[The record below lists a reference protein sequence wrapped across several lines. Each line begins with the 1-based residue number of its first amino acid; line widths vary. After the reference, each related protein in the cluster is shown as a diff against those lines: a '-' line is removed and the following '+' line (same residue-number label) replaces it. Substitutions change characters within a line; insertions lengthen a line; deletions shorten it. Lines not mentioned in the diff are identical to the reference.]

1 MVGMLG
7 VNKRRYEYNI
17 EGTAMNLNKYLS
29 SLRGTYIFMLSF
41 GLFVGIIFPFF
52 SYLFFGGKAL
62 SPLFFT
68 MTITAGV
75 MIGAFCCYIIKQILK
90 AFVEKQWQTISRIAG
105 DAELQTI
112 ASGGDELKR
121 VLECY
126 ELLLSR
132 ILTMVENVFALIA
145 RISPLYRQLNA
156 QSRLMVQ
163 GNEHQAAS
171 EKETLRVAE
180 ETIAYFGALL
190 KEIEEISARSEE
202 RASISSQMSAT
213 TDAIADN
220 IKAYSSSVL
229 ETSASMEE
237 MAASI
242 KETTDNIGA
251 LAASTEQTSASIN
264 QITTAIA
271 NVRDNAQ
278 NTAEQSEN
286 VRLLAQEGMCAM
298 SATLQAMREI
308 EQSNEESVASINR
321 LAVYSARVGEF
332 LNIIQDVVEQTNLL
346 SLNAAII
353 AAQAGERGKAFAVVA
368 EEVRSLARRSA
379 ASAGEINDLVNNIRK
394 ETEGVQKTVAQGKEK
409 VLSGVKIS
417 TQASDA
423 LSKIETSAAETSAM
437 VQKIAT
443 ATVEQASG
451 SRLITEEA
459 EKNLERLKQVT
470 KASQEQEAGIGMIV
484 RELENM
490 RMLSQKITVST
501 QEQARGNRLYMK
513 SVLEDNEK
521 VKALRETSTQQ
532 MSMGEALLNY
542 VREAGTLIESNVTAA
557 RGNMMEI
564 ETITRLTEELQKEL
578 EPFKS

>member
-1 MVGMLG
+1 MV
-7 VNKRRYEYNI
+7 
-17 EGTAMNLNKYLS
+17 
-29 SLRGTYIFMLSF
+29 SF
-41 GLFVGIIFPFF
+41 GLFMGLIFPFY
-52 SYLFFGGKAL
+52 SYLFFGAKAF
-62 SPLFFT
+62 SPLYVIGT
-68 MTITAGV
+68 VTAGV
-75 MIGAFCCYIIKQILK
+75 MIGIFCYYSIKQVLNSI
-90 AFVEKQWQTISRIAG
+90 VETQWQTLKRITG
-105 DAELQTI
+105 NAELETI

-126 ELLLSR
+126 ELLMSR
-132 ILTMVENVFALIA
+132 ILTMVENVLALIA
-145 RISPLYRQLNA
+145 RISPLYRQLNE

-171 EKETLRVAE
+171 EKEALRAAG

-190 KEIEEISARSEE
+190 KEIEAISARSEE
-202 RASISSQMSAT
+202 QASISSQMSAA

-242 KETTDNIGA
+242 NETTGNIGA
-251 LAASTEQTSASIN
+251 LAASTEETSASIN

-278 NTAEQSEN
+278 NAAEQSEN
-286 VRLLAQEGMCAM
+286 VRHLAQEGMSAM

-353 AAQAGERGKAFAVVA
+353 AAQAGERGNAFAVVA

-379 ASAGEINDLVNNIRK
+379 ASAGEIKDLVKNIRQ

-417 TQASDA
+417 AQARDA

-451 SRLITEEA
+451 GRLITEEA
-459 EKNLERLKQVT
+459 EKNLERLKQAT
-470 KASQEQEAGIGMIV
+470 KASQEQETGIGMIV

-490 RMLSQKITVST
+490 GMLSQKITVST
-501 QEQARGNRLYMK
+501 QEQARGNRLHMK

-521 VKALRETSTQQ
+521 IKALWETSTQQ
-532 MSMGEALLNY
+532 MSVGKVLLNY
-542 VREAGTLIESNVTAA
+542 VREAGSLIESNATAA
-557 RGNMMEI
+557 RVNMMEI
-564 ETITRLTEELQKEL
+564 ETITRLTDELQKEL
-578 EPFKS
+578 EPFKSSTTPSTPRLR

>member
-1 MVGMLG
+1 M
-7 VNKRRYEYNI
+7 Y
-17 EGTAMNLNKYLS
+17 LNKYLS
-29 SLRGTYIFMLSF
+29 SLRGIFTFMLCS
-41 GLFVGIIFPFF
+41 GLFVGAIFPFY
-52 SYLFFGGKAL
+52 SYLFFGGKAFT
-62 SPLFFT
+62 PLYVIGT
-68 MTITAGV
+68 LTAGGL
-75 MIGAFCCYIIKQILK
+75 IGIFCFYIIKQVLK
-90 AFVEKQWQTISRIAG
+90 LFMKRQWRTLSRLAVA
-105 DAELQTI
+105 AELQHMGK
-112 ASGGDELKR
+112 GGDELQR
-121 VLECY
+121 MLECY
-126 ELLLSR
+126 ELLMSR
-132 ILTMVENVFALIA
+132 VLTMVENVFALTA
-145 RISPLYRQLNA
+145 QVSPLHRHLNE

-171 EKETLRVAE
+171 EKETLRAAE

-286 VRLLAQEGMCAM
+286 VRLLAREGMQAM

-308 EQSNEESVASINR
+308 EQSSEESVASINR

-368 EEVRSLARRSA
+368 EEVRLLARRSA
-379 ASAGEINDLVNNIRK
+379 ASAGEINDLVKNIRQ

-409 VLSGVKIS
+409 ILSGVKIS
-417 TQASDA
+417 AQASDA
-423 LSKIETSAAETSAM
+423 LSKIETNAAETSAM
-437 VQKIAT
+437 VKKIAT
-443 ATVEQASG
+443 ATVEQALG
-451 SRLITEEA
+451 SRPITEEA

-470 KASQEQEAGIGMIV
+470 KATQEQETGIGMIV

-521 VKALRETSTQQ
+521 VKALRETSIQQ

-542 VREAGTLIESNVTAA
+542 VHEAGSLIESNVAAA
-557 RGNMMEI
+557 RGNMTEI
-564 ETITRLTEELQKEL
+564 ESITTLTDRLQQELD
-578 EPFKS
+578 PFKS